1 MQQACD
7 HSDVKSLSNVCKVH
21 FSFPLFCCANTRIAP
36 TLNQYQADSNMI
48 EAANRLSNGHG
59 SLEQCHFWIP
69 NILHQAMRVDSHTQ
83 DRQAMRVFI
92 HTHIS
97 CRLLVAGNAPK
108 PLFEHGISFCGCS
121 FCERILSVPIIQ
133 LMKMLLILL

>member
-83 DRQAMRVFI
+83 SGKQCVCSYTRTFPAV
-92 HTHIS
+92 
-97 CRLLVAGNAPK
+97 CLLRATPLSPSLNTEFHSVAAHSANA
-108 PLFEHGISFCGCS
+108 FCLYQKFS
-121 FCERILSVPIIQ
+121 
-133 LMKMLLILL
+133 